1 MVDLDPQG
9 NASTV
14 LDPPEV
20 RFTASDVLADPR
32 PELLAH
38 AVAQSGW
45 GPAVDVIAADSL
57 LERHNALAGRDTT
70 LRLRVAM
77 GGLSGYDLV
86 LVDSPPSL
94 GGLTRNALAASHTA
108 VVVAEPSLFSLQGA
122 AAALDAIEM
131 VRADNLRL
139 RPAGIIVNKLRA
151 QSTEHK
157 FRYDELKA
165 TYGELVLDPPFPDR
179 AAIQQAEGACVPV
192 QAWRSPAPARSPT
205 RSMTTSTTC
214 LPSRSTVGRSGAA
227 AARDDR
233 HHQHWTRKR
242 KAPPMTANPAP
253 RRALPR
259 TSPLL
264 PGDAYVGRVAESRCP
279 PAARRRLATAPPA
292 LVPAETQPP
301 AATS

>member
-1 MVDLDPQG
+1 VLIVSVISLKGGVGKTSVTLGLAGAAWERGVRTLVVDLDPQG

-20 RFTASDVLADPR
+20 RFTASDVLSDPR

-38 AVAQSGW
+38 AVATSGW

-131 VRADNLRL
+131 VHADNLRL

-151 QSTEHK
+151 QSTEHR
-157 FRYDELKA
+157 FRLDELRT
-165 TYGELVLDPPFPDR
+165 TYGDLVLEPPLPDR
-179 AAIQQAEGACVPV
+179 AAVQQAEGACVPV
-192 QAWRSPAPARSPT
+192 QSWRSPGAREIADALEDHLDHLLAHPVDDGPLGAPAA
-205 RSMTTSTTC
+205 
-214 LPSRSTVGRSGAA
+214 GRGNG
-227 AARDDR
+227 R
-233 HHQHWTRKR
+233 H
-242 KAPPMTANPAP
+242 
-253 RRALPR
+253 RR
-259 TSPLL
+259 
-264 PGDAYVGRVAESRCP
+264 
-279 PAARRRLATAPPA
+279 
-292 LVPAETQPP
+292 
-301 AATS
+301 